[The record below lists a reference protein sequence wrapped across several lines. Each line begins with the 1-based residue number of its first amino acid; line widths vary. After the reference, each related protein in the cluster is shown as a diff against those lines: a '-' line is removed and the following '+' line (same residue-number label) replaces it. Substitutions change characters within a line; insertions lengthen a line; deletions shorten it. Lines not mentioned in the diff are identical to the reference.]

1 MIMIYNFIIF
11 FAVLLV
17 QFFFPSIDLYSF
29 KIVPDFL
36 LILLTL
42 YSFQNDRLYC
52 VIIGF
57 FMGLFQDLVSQ
68 MDLIGV
74 LALSKSVSGFL
85 LGTLRKYL
93 SFFTKKIV
101 YLNIIFIYG
110 IHSSIYSFFRYNDLI
125 IDIFLIF
132 KIVIINSLISFLIYI
147 LIDNILYN
155 KKSMLR

>member
-1 MIMIYNFIIF
+1 
-11 FAVLLV
+11 
-17 QFFFPSIDLYSF
+17 
-29 KIVPDFL
+29 
-36 LILLTL
+36 
-42 YSFQNDRLYC
+42 
-52 VIIGF
+52 
-57 FMGLFQDLVSQ
+57 MGLFQDLVSQ

-85 LGTLRKYL
+85 LGTLRNYL

-101 YLNIIFIYG
+101 YLNIIFIYAM
-110 IHSSIYSFFRYNDLI
+110 HSSIYSFFRYNDII

-147 LIDNILYN
+147 LIDNILNN